1 MMLVSTSRKPNDKT
15 RQFARLFARVT
26 CSYIKN
32 RGKSNLDEVL
42 VEAEKLGCDRIA
54 IVSEKHGA
62 IDEISVFSHDGWQNP
77 VIKVLGHK
85 GTNTL
90 PRRLPTKEVV
100 CIGDDRVADVFGFLK
115 SEKDAE
121 SAQPVMLAASDK
133 ELVFTLGK
141 DVLLSIKRGV
151 K

>member
-1 MMLVSTSRKPNDKT
+1 MMLVSTSRKPNDRT
-15 RQFARLFARVT
+15 RQFARQFARAS
-26 CSYIKN
+26 CAYIKN

-54 IVSEKHGA
+54 IVSEQHGN
-62 IDEISVFSHDGWQNP
+62 IDEISVFTHDGWQNP
-77 VIKVLGHK
+77 VIKVLGYK
-85 GTNTL
+85 LGEL

-100 CIGDDRVADVFGFLK
+100 CLGDDRVADVFNFLK
-115 SEKDAE
+115 TEKEAE
-121 SAQPVMLAASDK
+121 SVTPVMLNASEK

-141 DVLLSIKRGV
+141 DVLLQIKRGV